1 MEGRKEEKREGGRD
15 RGRREAGRE
24 RGREGGRE
32 ERRDEGGEKVTLT
45 PNSKH
50 RVIVTASPVY

>member
-1 MEGRKEEKREGGRD
+1 MDSVATKEGDEV
-15 RGRREAGRE
+15 
-24 RGREGGRE
+24 REGGRE